1 MKKIISLLSTGFDSP
16 VATYLMIKKEFNP
29 IFLSFLTS
37 EDKYTTMR
45 TKIIKI
51 IQKLSNFTP
60 FKLKSYLINHDPN
73 LEIFK
78 EMCERKLT
86 CVLCKRLM
94 IRIAIEICQL
104 ESTNIIVTGDI
115 LGEQASQTLNNL
127 YSYNNLLK
135 NFVIIRPLIGLNKL
149 DVLEI
154 NKRIGLYEIVS
165 EKSASCQYYPQYPE
179 TNAKSIEVN
188 NEESKIRFERIVE
201 NSLGSAEVL
210 SL

>member
-1 MKKIISLLSTGFDSP
+1 
-16 VATYLMIKKEFNP
+16 
-29 IFLSFLTS
+29 
-37 EDKYTTMR
+37 
-45 TKIIKI
+45 
-51 IQKLSNFTP
+51 
-60 FKLKSYLINHDPN
+60 
-73 LEIFK
+73 
-78 EMCERKLT
+78 
-86 CVLCKRLM
+86 M